1 MYQANWKLEENTF
14 YHRDFSKMFWL
25 DFPESVAY
33 VSFSKVLLLL
43 EVTVLR
49 LFVQSVKYLLFPSRL

>member
-14 YHRDFSKMFWL
+14 YYRDFSKMFWL

-33 VSFSKVLLLL
+33 VSFSKAAAAGRDCSKAVC
-43 EVTVLR
+43 T
-49 LFVQSVKYLLFPSRL
+49 KC